1 MTGLAATLL
10 SIVMLAVFA
19 LAAGGIY
26 LIATRRDRKRGV
38 LMLAA
43 AAVFLVNVLIWTL
56 PG

>member
-1 MTGLAATLL
+1 MTGLPAALL

-26 LIATRRDRKRGV
+26 LLAQRRDRLRGV
-38 LMLAA
+38 LMLVA
-43 AAVFLVNVLIWTL
+43 AAVFLVNVLLWTR